1 MASAQAA
8 ANVVKR
14 GLDMRVLVLW
24 GVRGLAARCGAW
36 GEWGR
41 GRGGTGWLRRGML
54 TVARSGTLAVPLLH
68 LQYLQGFRIDLG
80 LEDAA
85 LGVRAANFVAAVVD
99 LQPLELPALS
109 GCHLPHGLARV
120 PAIHRRIAIVI
131 GQCGQGGQ
139 AQ

>member
-14 GLDMRVLVLW
+14 GLDLWVLLLW
-24 GVRGLAARCGAW
+24 GLLGLAARCGAW

-41 GRGGTGWLRRGML
+41 WRGGTGWLRRGML
-54 TVARSGTLAVPLLH
+54 TVALSGTLAVPLLH

-99 LQPLELPALS
+99 LQSLDLSTLS
-109 GCHLPHGLARV
+109 GYHL
-120 PAIHRRIAIVI
+120 
-131 GQCGQGGQ
+131 Q
-139 AQ
+139 